1 MNTKKTPIKVE
12 FAPGAFDQF
21 EGTQEELDELVAEI
35 QNMFA
40 NKTREE
46 IKSMSRPIDVEDLA
60 KEDPKTAKKILQTLN
75 DNQSSRKIH

>member
-21 EGTQEELDELVAEI
+21 EGTQEELNELVAEI

-46 IKSMSRPIDVEDLA
+46 ISSMSRLVDVEALV
-60 KEDPKTAKKILQTLN
+60 KEDPNTAKKILQTLN
-75 DNQSSRKIH
+75 DNQSSRKLH

>member
-21 EGTQEELDELVAEI
+21 EGTQEELNELVAEI

-46 IKSMSRPIDVEDLA
+46 ISSMSRPVDVEA
-60 KEDPKTAKKILQTLN
+60 FVKEDPNTAKKILQTLN
-75 DNQSSRKIH
+75 DNQSSRKLH